1 MQIKKTI
8 KNFKLIT
15 SAINGNKLSAYESVT
30 TNDEIIFIE
39 SAKDFAKNGTHVN
52 DKRIKVINLL
62 ENNFLYLISFSNVKN
77 NPCKNPHNRKFNVAP
92 CQRDVKKCNPKI
104 SIVF

>member
-1 MQIKKTI
+1 MQIKTI

-39 SAKDFAKNGTHVN
+39 SAKDFAKTEPMSMTRG
-52 DKRIKVINLL
+52 
-62 ENNFLYLISFSNVKN
+62 
-77 NPCKNPHNRKFNVAP
+77 
-92 CQRDVKKCNPKI
+92 
-104 SIVF
+104 